1 MFGRL
6 LKNMDYTK
14 IEIFKEK
21 LKKDLK
27 PQRYEHTLSTVLKA
41 LELSI
46 GTDADKE
53 KVFVA
58 ALLHDCAKYKIP
70 NDAQKE
76 LLKDFLDCE
85 PIIHAPFGAII
96 AKEEYGITDE
106 TILNAI
112 KYHSTGRRGMTTE
125 EIIVCLADAIED
137 LRDYPNLENIKKATE
152 EGLKYGL
159 LESLLGVVEFET
171 GKGNKI
177 HYLTL
182 EAIEWL
188 KENL

>member
-1 MFGRL
+1 
-6 LKNMDYTK
+6 MDYTK
-14 IEIFKEK
+14 IEFFKEK

-41 LELSI
+41 MELSV

-53 KVFVA
+53 KVFIA
-58 ALLHDCAKYKIP
+58 ALLHDCAKYKTP
-70 NDAQKE
+70 NEVQKGFLE
-76 LLKDFLDCE
+76 DFLECA

-96 AKEEYGITDE
+96 AKEEYGIDDE
-106 TILNAI
+106 IILNAI
-112 KYHSTGRRGMTTE
+112 KYHSTGRRGMSTE

-137 LRDYPNLENIKKATE
+137 LRDYPNLESIRKATRK
-152 EGLKYGL
+152 GLKYGL
-159 LESLLGVVEFET
+159 LESLSGVVAFES

-177 HYLTL
+177 HHLTI

-188 KENL
+188 KESL